1 MSDRKQRN
9 ETLPTAIYE
18 DGKWVLSEPYD
29 IKKRKTCSVIGE
41 MCDGLKVWADEEGN
55 QFTRQKI
62 YGKYYF
68 CTM

>member
-1 MSDRKQRN
+1 MKQRTEN
-9 ETLPTAIYE
+9 LPTAIYKNGE
-18 DGKWVLSEPYD
+18 WVLSEPYD
-29 IKKRKTCSVIGE
+29 INSRKTCTVVGE

-62 YGKYYF
+62 FGKYYF